1 MAANNTMNQE
11 YDWDD
16 EIENRSGFADVPDG
30 EYEFFVDHY
39 ERAKVGGDGKYS
51 GQNKAIVYC
60 NILMENVPQ
69 DQAPQFKTNLI
80 LNKAFDWKLSQF
92 FISIGLMP
100 DEEGATLKMNWN
112 LVGGAR
118 GRCKVEHKPNM
129 NDATKTHPEIVEF
142 LKPRKGK
149 KWGAGF

>member
-51 GQNKAIVYC
+51 ARIRRLSTA

-69 DQAPQFKTNLI
+69 DQAPQLKTNLI

-92 FISIGLMP
+92 LSASDLCRMRRAP
-100 DEEGATLKMNWN
+100 
-112 LVGGAR
+112 
-118 GRCKVEHKPNM
+118 H
-129 NDATKTHPEIVEF
+129 
-142 LKPRKGK
+142 
-149 KWGAGF
+149 

>member
-69 DQAPQFKTNLI
+69 DQ
-80 LNKAFDWKLSQF
+80 
-92 FISIGLMP
+92 
-100 DEEGATLKMNWN
+100 E
-112 LVGGAR
+112 VGGKR
-118 GRCKVEHKPNM
+118 S
-129 NDATKTHPEIVEF
+129 
-142 LKPRKGK
+142 
-149 KWGAGF
+149 